1 MNTYR
6 YTPEKI
12 VEEKLIFSIP
22 LYQRLFSWGEE
33 QVKGLLYD
41 LKNHFD
47 PDLDNGTP
55 YYLGMLS
62 CIKSGNHYDLI
73 DGQQRF
79 TVMILLA
86 IVLRNYYEKWNG
98 FLDGGK
104 RLRFMSRT
112 KDNEYLTAVINR
124 QVEILDPNRKM
135 EDGKKIIFD
144 FMASQFSSDDMRESF
159 AKSAYTRMS
168 FFFSELPLSYA
179 SNPASL
185 NKYFEAM
192 NAGGKGLEQHEILK
206 VKLMQGEE
214 NKVHLTQIWNAV
226 CDLNRPVIK
235 RNEKDLEE
243 GYRSKYM
250 QAIELC
256 RNHRF
261 NEAFE
266 LCESSYDTED
276 NNEIGDIEAKQQDF
290 RQSFIET
297 GERSFITFPEFLM
310 MVIDIYL
317 NLSGSYSFYRKELL
331 KIYESHPIPDKQD
344 FYNQLLFYRLL
355 LDYYIVYKEG
365 DENTNKYDIVFKEG
379 ASAEALKQYQSM
391 LYVSQS
397 PFYNWLK
404 PVLERL
410 HNETVRD
417 TDELLLWIKEIDNS
431 LHPLPRD
438 VNEMTYDNGID
449 RYWFWRLDYY
459 LWERKEDYFKTEE
472 EKQIVEEYV
481 FRANRSI
488 EHLHPQ
494 HQENN
499 DIWGDDDIHSFGNL
513 AMISQSFNSQQS
525 DDPVTVKFARIKD
538 QAHNHTLQSIKMYLM
553 YLDAEKS
560 PLGWKVDIKNKHQDK
575 MYDLLKKSYPDVS
588 CSKNRNM
595 LSMQKYIFNTDHYKG
610 VAFTGP
616 YREALSLDWFISHYP
631 IK

>member
-144 FMASQFSSDDMRESF
+144 FMVSQFSSDDMRESF

-235 RNEKDLEE
+235 HNEKDLEE

-331 KIYESHPIPDKQD
+331 KIYEAHPIPDKQD

-365 DENTNKYDIVFKEG
+365 DDNTNKYDIVFKEG

-438 VNEMTYDNGID
+438 VNEMTYDKGID

-595 LSMQKYIFNTDHYKG
+595 L
-610 VAFTGP
+610 
-616 YREALSLDWFISHYP
+616 
-631 IK
+631 

>member
-12 VEEKLIFSIP
+12 VEEKLYFSIP

-47 PDLDNGTP
+47 PDIDNGTP

-86 IVLRNYYEKWNG
+86 IVLRKYYKEWNG
-98 FLDGGK
+98 FLDDGK
-104 RLRFMSRT
+104 RLRFISRT
-112 KDNEYLTAVINR
+112 KDNEYLTAVI
-124 QVEILDPNRKM
+124 QEQAEFFDPNRKM
-135 EDGKKIIFD
+135 EEGKQLILD
-144 FMASQFSSDDMRESF
+144 FMESQLSSDDMREAF
-159 AKSAYTRMS
+159 AKSIYNRLS
-168 FFFSELPLSYA
+168 FFFSVLPESYA
-179 SNPASL
+179 NNPASL

-206 VKLMQGEE
+206 VRLMQGEE
-214 NKVHLTQIWNAV
+214 NKEHLTRIWNAV
-226 CDLNRPVIK
+226 CDLNKPLIK
-235 RNEKDLEE
+235 RDEKDLEE
-243 GYRSKYM
+243 QYRSKYK
-250 QAIELC
+250 QAIDLC
-256 RNHRF
+256 RNHQF
-261 NEAFE
+261 NETFN
-266 LCESSYDTED
+266 LCECSYDSED

-290 RQSFIET
+290 RQSFTET

-317 NLSGSYSFYRKELL
+317 NLSGTYSFYRNELL
-331 KIYESHPIPDKQD
+331 NIYDSHSIPDKQD

-365 DENTNKYDIVFKEG
+365 GETANKYDIVFKEG
-379 ASAEALKQYQSM
+379 SSAEALKQYQSM
-391 LYVSQS
+391 LYVSQT

-410 HNETVRD
+410 HNEPVRD
-417 TDELLLWIKEIDNS
+417 TDELLLWLKEIDNS
-431 LHPLPRD
+431 LHTLPKD

-459 LWERKEDYFKTEE
+459 LWEQKESFFKTEE
-472 EKQIVEEYV
+472 DRQIVDEYV

-499 DIWGDDDIHSFGNL
+499 DVWDNDDIHSFGNL

-525 DDPVTVKFARIKD
+525 DDPVTVKFARISD
-538 QAHNHTLQSIKMYLM
+538 QAHNHALQSLKLYRM
-553 YLDAEKS
+553 YLDAKGN
-560 PLGWKVDIKNKHQDK
+560 PDGWTIDK
-575 MYDLLKKSYPDVS
+575 MEVHKKEMYELLKSTYSSEVKQIIWN
-588 CSKNRNM
+588 K
-595 LSMQKYIFNTDHYKG
+595 I
-610 VAFTGP
+610 
-616 YREALSLDWFISHYP
+616 
-631 IK
+631 

>member
-144 FMASQFSSDDMRESF
+144 FMVSQFSSDDMRESF
-159 AKSAYTRMS
+159 AKSAYTRIS

-595 LSMQKYIFNTDHYKG
+595 L
-610 VAFTGP
+610 
-616 YREALSLDWFISHYP
+616 
-631 IK
+631 

>member
-144 FMASQFSSDDMRESF
+144 FMVSQFSSDDMRESF

-438 VNEMTYDNGID
+438 VNEMTYDNSID

-513 AMISQSFNSQQS
+513 AMISESFNSQQS
-525 DDPVTVKFARIKD
+525 DDPMTVKFARIKD

-595 LSMQKYIFNTDHYKG
+595 L
-610 VAFTGP
+610 
-616 YREALSLDWFISHYP
+616 
-631 IK
+631 

>member
-144 FMASQFSSDDMRESF
+144 FMVSQFSSDDMRESF

-310 MVIDIYL
+310 MVINIYL

-331 KIYESHPIPDKQD
+331 KIYEAHPIPDKQD

-438 VNEMTYDNGID
+438 VNEMTYDKGID

-595 LSMQKYIFNTDHYKG
+595 L
-610 VAFTGP
+610 
-616 YREALSLDWFISHYP
+616 
-631 IK
+631 

>member
-12 VEEKLIFSIP
+12 VEEKLIFSIL

-144 FMASQFSSDDMRESF
+144 FMVSQFSSDDMRESF

-331 KIYESHPIPDKQD
+331 KIYEAHPIPDKQD

-438 VNEMTYDNGID
+438 VNEMTYDKGID

-595 LSMQKYIFNTDHYKG
+595 L
-610 VAFTGP
+610 
-616 YREALSLDWFISHYP
+616 
-631 IK
+631 

>member
-144 FMASQFSSDDMRESF
+144 FMVSQFSSDDMRESF

-266 LCESSYDTED
+266 QCESSYDTED

-595 LSMQKYIFNTDHYKG
+595 L
-610 VAFTGP
+610 
-616 YREALSLDWFISHYP
+616 
-631 IK
+631 

>member
-1 MNTYR
+1 M
-6 YTPEKI
+6 
-12 VEEKLIFSIP
+12 V
-22 LYQRLFSWGEE
+22 
-33 QVKGLLYD
+33 
-41 LKNHFD
+41 
-47 PDLDNGTP
+47 
-55 YYLGMLS
+55 
-62 CIKSGNHYDLI
+62 
-73 DGQQRF
+73 
-79 TVMILLA
+79 
-86 IVLRNYYEKWNG
+86 
-98 FLDGGK
+98 
-104 RLRFMSRT
+104 
-112 KDNEYLTAVINR
+112 
-124 QVEILDPNRKM
+124 
-135 EDGKKIIFD
+135 
-144 FMASQFSSDDMRESF
+144 SQFSSDDMRESF

-449 RYWFWRLDYY
+449 RYWFWRLEYY

-575 MYDLLKKSYPDVS
+575 MYDLLKNLIQMFPAVKIEI
-588 CSKNRNM
+588 CFKCRNTY
-595 LSMQKYIFNTDHYKG
+595 SIPT
-610 VAFTGP
+610 TT
-616 YREALSLDWFISHYP
+616 RELLSLGHTVKHSLRISTSL
-631 IK
+631 IIQ

>member
-144 FMASQFSSDDMRESF
+144 FMVSQFSSDDMRESF

-331 KIYESHPIPDKQD
+331 KIYEAHPIPDKQD

-438 VNEMTYDNGID
+438 VNEMTYDKGID

-588 CSKNRNM
+588 YHKNRNM
-595 LSMQKYIFNTDHYKG
+595 L
-610 VAFTGP
+610 
-616 YREALSLDWFISHYP
+616 
-631 IK
+631 

>member
-98 FLDGGK
+98 FLDSGK

-144 FMASQFSSDDMRESF
+144 FMVSQFSSDDMRESF

-595 LSMQKYIFNTDHYKG
+595 L
-610 VAFTGP
+610 
-616 YREALSLDWFISHYP
+616 
-631 IK
+631 

>member
-47 PDLDNGTP
+47 PDLDNGPP

-144 FMASQFSSDDMRESF
+144 FMVSQFSSDDMRESF

-310 MVIDIYL
+310 MVIGIYL

-595 LSMQKYIFNTDHYKG
+595 L
-610 VAFTGP
+610 
-616 YREALSLDWFISHYP
+616 
-631 IK
+631 

>member
-124 QVEILDPNRKM
+124 HVEILDPNRKM

-144 FMASQFSSDDMRESF
+144 FMVSQFSSDDMRESF

-266 LCESSYDTED
+266 LCESSYDIED

-595 LSMQKYIFNTDHYKG
+595 L
-610 VAFTGP
+610 
-616 YREALSLDWFISHYP
+616 
-631 IK
+631 

>member
-124 QVEILDPNRKM
+124 QVEFLDPNRKM

-144 FMASQFSSDDMRESF
+144 FMVSQFSSDDMRESF

-499 DIWGDDDIHSFGNL
+499 DIWGDGDIHSFGNL

-560 PLGWKVDIKNKHQDK
+560 PLGWKVVIKNKHQDK

-595 LSMQKYIFNTDHYKG
+595 L
-610 VAFTGP
+610 
-616 YREALSLDWFISHYP
+616 
-631 IK
+631 

>member
-12 VEEKLIFSIP
+12 VEEKLIFSIL

-144 FMASQFSSDDMRESF
+144 FMVSQFSSDDMRESF

-331 KIYESHPIPDKQD
+331 KIYEAHPIPDKQD

-365 DENTNKYDIVFKEG
+365 DENTNKYDIVFKEE

-438 VNEMTYDNGID
+438 VNEMTYDKGID

-595 LSMQKYIFNTDHYKG
+595 L
-610 VAFTGP
+610 
-616 YREALSLDWFISHYP
+616 
-631 IK
+631 

>member
-124 QVEILDPNRKM
+124 QVEFLDPNRKM

-144 FMASQFSSDDMRESF
+144 FMVSQFSSDDMRESF

-499 DIWGDDDIHSFGNL
+499 DIWGDGDIHSFGNL

-588 CSKNRNM
+588 CSE
-595 LSMQKYIFNTDHYKG
+595 STYKKCL
-610 VAFTGP
+610 
-616 YREALSLDWFISHYP
+616 REE
-631 IK
+631 

>member
-135 EDGKKIIFD
+135 EDGKKKIFD
-144 FMASQFSSDDMRESF
+144 FMVSQFSSDDMRESF

-168 FFFSELPLSYA
+168 FFFSELPFSYA

-331 KIYESHPIPDKQD
+331 KIYEAHPIPDKQD

-438 VNEMTYDNGID
+438 VNEMTYDKGID

-595 LSMQKYIFNTDHYKG
+595 L
-610 VAFTGP
+610 
-616 YREALSLDWFISHYP
+616 
-631 IK
+631 

>member
-144 FMASQFSSDDMRESF
+144 FMVSQFSSDDMRESF

-206 VKLMQGEE
+206 VKLMQSEE

-499 DIWGDDDIHSFGNL
+499 DIWDDDDIHSFGNL

-525 DDPVTVKFARIKD
+525 DDPVMVKFARIKD

-595 LSMQKYIFNTDHYKG
+595 L
-610 VAFTGP
+610 
-616 YREALSLDWFISHYP
+616 
-631 IK
+631 

>member
-22 LYQRLFSWGEE
+22 LYQRLFSWGKE

-144 FMASQFSSDDMRESF
+144 FMVSQFSSDDMRESF

-290 RQSFIET
+290 RLSFIET

-595 LSMQKYIFNTDHYKG
+595 L
-610 VAFTGP
+610 
-616 YREALSLDWFISHYP
+616 
-631 IK
+631 

>member
-144 FMASQFSSDDMRESF
+144 FMVSQFSSDDMRESF

-588 CSKNRNM
+588 
-595 LSMQKYIFNTDHYKG
+595 
-610 VAFTGP
+610 
-616 YREALSLDWFISHYP
+616 
-631 IK
+631 

>member
-1 MNTYR
+1 MVPITPLRLVPIQRYR
-6 YTPEKI
+6 Q

-144 FMASQFSSDDMRESF
+144 FMVSQFSSDDMRESF

-331 KIYESHPIPDKQD
+331 KIYEAHPIPDKQD

-438 VNEMTYDNGID
+438 VNEMTYDKGID

-595 LSMQKYIFNTDHYKG
+595 L
-610 VAFTGP
+610 
-616 YREALSLDWFISHYP
+616 
-631 IK
+631 

>member
-144 FMASQFSSDDMRESF
+144 FMVSQFSSDDMRESF

-472 EKQIVEEYV
+472 EKKIVEEYV

-595 LSMQKYIFNTDHYKG
+595 L
-610 VAFTGP
+610 
-616 YREALSLDWFISHYP
+616 
-631 IK
+631 

>member
-144 FMASQFSSDDMRESF
+144 FMVSQFSSDDMRESF

-206 VKLMQGEE
+206 VKLMRGEE

-410 HNETVRD
+410 HNKTVRD

-499 DIWGDDDIHSFGNL
+499 DIWSDDDIHSFGNL

-588 CSKNRNM
+588 CSKHRNM
-595 LSMQKYIFNTDHYKG
+595 L
-610 VAFTGP
+610 
-616 YREALSLDWFISHYP
+616 
-631 IK
+631 

>member
-144 FMASQFSSDDMRESF
+144 FMVSQFSSDDMRESF

-379 ASAEALKQYQSM
+379 ASAEALKQNQSM

-595 LSMQKYIFNTDHYKG
+595 L
-610 VAFTGP
+610 
-616 YREALSLDWFISHYP
+616 
-631 IK
+631 

>member
-144 FMASQFSSDDMRESF
+144 FMVSQFSSDDMRESF

-185 NKYFEAM
+185 NKYFEAI

-331 KIYESHPIPDKQD
+331 KIYEAHPIPDKQD

-438 VNEMTYDNGID
+438 VNEMTYDKGID

-595 LSMQKYIFNTDHYKG
+595 L
-610 VAFTGP
+610 
-616 YREALSLDWFISHYP
+616 
-631 IK
+631 

>member
-12 VEEKLIFSIP
+12 VEEKLYFSIP

-47 PDLDNGTP
+47 PDIDNGTP

-86 IVLRNYYEKWNG
+86 IVLRKYYKEWNG
-98 FLDGGK
+98 FLDDGK
-104 RLRFMSRT
+104 RLRFISRT
-112 KDNEYLTAVINR
+112 KDNEYLTAVI
-124 QVEILDPNRKM
+124 QEQAEFFDPNRKM
-135 EDGKKIIFD
+135 EEGKQLILD
-144 FMASQFSSDDMRESF
+144 FMESQLSSDDMREAF
-159 AKSAYTRMS
+159 AKSIYNRLS
-168 FFFSELPLSYA
+168 FFFSVLPESYA
-179 SNPASL
+179 NNPASL

-206 VKLMQGEE
+206 VRLMQGEE
-214 NKVHLTQIWNAV
+214 NKEHLTRIWNAV
-226 CDLNRPVIK
+226 CDLNKPLIK
-235 RNEKDLEE
+235 RDEKDLEE
-243 GYRSKYM
+243 QYRSKYK
-250 QAIELC
+250 QAIDLC

-261 NEAFE
+261 NETFN
-266 LCESSYDTED
+266 LCECSYDSED

-290 RQSFIET
+290 RQSFTET

-317 NLSGSYSFYRKELL
+317 NLSGTYSFYRNELL
-331 KIYESHPIPDKQD
+331 NIYDSHSIPDKQD

-365 DENTNKYDIVFKEG
+365 GETANKYDIVFKEG
-379 ASAEALKQYQSM
+379 SSAEALKQYQSM
-391 LYVSQS
+391 LYVSQT

-410 HNETVRD
+410 HNEPVRD
-417 TDELLLWIKEIDNS
+417 TDELLLWLKEIDNS
-431 LHPLPRD
+431 LHTLPKD

-459 LWERKEDYFKTEE
+459 LWEQKESFFKTEE
-472 EKQIVEEYV
+472 ERQIVDEYV

-499 DIWGDDDIHSFGNL
+499 DVWDNDDIHSFGNL

-525 DDPVTVKFARIKD
+525 DDPVTVKFARISD
-538 QAHNHTLQSIKMYLM
+538 QAHT
-553 YLDAEKS
+553 
-560 PLGWKVDIKNKHQDK
+560 
-575 MYDLLKKSYPDVS
+575 
-588 CSKNRNM
+588 
-595 LSMQKYIFNTDHYKG
+595 
-610 VAFTGP
+610 
-616 YREALSLDWFISHYP
+616 
-631 IK
+631 

>member
-86 IVLRNYYEKWNG
+86 IVLRNYYEKWNS

-144 FMASQFSSDDMRESF
+144 FMVSQFSSDDMRESF
-159 AKSAYTRMS
+159 AKCAYTRMS

-192 NAGGKGLEQHEILK
+192 NTGGKGLEQHEILK

-595 LSMQKYIFNTDHYKG
+595 L
-610 VAFTGP
+610 
-616 YREALSLDWFISHYP
+616 
-631 IK
+631 

>member
-47 PDLDNGTP
+47 PDLDNGTQ

-144 FMASQFSSDDMRESF
+144 FMVSQFSSDDMRESF

-331 KIYESHPIPDKQD
+331 KIYEAHPIPDKQD

-438 VNEMTYDNGID
+438 VNEMTYDKGID

-499 DIWGDDDIHSFGNL
+499 DIWGDDDIHSLGNL

-588 CSKNRNM
+588 CSKN
-595 LSMQKYIFNTDHYKG
+595 
-610 VAFTGP
+610 
-616 YREALSLDWFISHYP
+616 
-631 IK
+631 